1 GRGSDG
7 QLLDCAWDRLNGETV
22 FLYVLAT
29 GAPAGR
35 ELSPG
40 CWGAF
45 RPFPGAVAG
54 LRVNHADLGLFVFQ
68 YGLDLLC
75 PAQWAAQGGEDLHTQ
90 AAIASR
96 ANAAVSLE
104 FRERWLTFRHFW
116 GLSAGDGPLGTAPGY
131 AYRTYAPAGP
141 IDGTAHLTA
150 ALASVAHVPDEVFRN
165 LWAARWERRLLL
177 RGRYGLATVNL
188 DR

>member
-1 GRGSDG
+1 
-7 QLLDCAWDRLNGETV
+7 CVWDRLNGETV

-29 GAPAGR
+29 GAPTGW
-35 ELSPG
+35 ELSPS
-40 CWGAF
+40 CWAAF
-45 RPFPGAVAG
+45 RPFPGTVAG
-54 LRVNHADLGLFVFQ
+54 LRFNHADLGLFVFQ
-68 YGLDLLC
+68 YGLDLLSPPQW
-75 PAQWAAQGGEDLHTQ
+75 PALGGEAVHALP
-90 AAIASR
+90 AIASR
-96 ANAAVSLE
+96 ASAAACLE
-104 FRERWLTFRHFW
+104 SRERGVTFRHFW
-116 GLSAGDGPLGTAPGY
+116 GLSAGDGPLGTPPGS
-131 AYRTYAPAGP
+131 AYRAYAPAGP